1 MLKKHT
7 PIYKAKRKEFP
18 LQAWIGLEGSGR
30 LRLPDFESQNMIV
43 LTLSELTPKEIF
55 PVLVTVGV

>member
-1 MLKKHT
+1 LLKKHT

-18 LQAWIGLEGSGR
+18 LQAWIVLEWSGR
-30 LRLPDFESQNMIV
+30 LRLPDFEIQNMNV